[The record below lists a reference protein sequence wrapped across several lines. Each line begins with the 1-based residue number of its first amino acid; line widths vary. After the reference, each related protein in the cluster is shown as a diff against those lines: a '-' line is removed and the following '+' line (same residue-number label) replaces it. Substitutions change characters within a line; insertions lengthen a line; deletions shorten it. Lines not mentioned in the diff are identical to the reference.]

1 MVGVPADTPVTTPV
15 VLTVASAVLL
25 LDQVPPVGEL
35 ESAVVKPA
43 HTVSVPLIADGVRL
57 TVTVLVVWQPVGST

>member
-25 LDQVPPVGEL
+25 LDQIPPAILSVSKDVE
-35 ESAVVKPA
+35 PA
-43 HTVSVPLIADGVRL
+43 HTVEEPLIELGVEL
-57 TVTVLVVWQPVGST
+57 TVTGKVT